1 MAVKSTNLSFF
12 LEVTNLVNR
21 ANKGGLDYEIAL
33 EDDLY
38 LLEEVDVEPIFPLV
52 SNIGVIWRF

>member
-1 MAVKSTNLSFF
+1 MSVKSTNLSFF

-21 ANKGGLDYEIAL
+21 ANKGGVDYEIAL

-38 LLEEVDVEPIFPLV
+38 LLEEVDVEPVFPLV
-52 SNIGVIWRF
+52 SNVGVIWRF